1 MSSAARDPGIRSRR
15 AGTALGLF
23 GLLALCAS
31 AADALWLRFADT
43 EKSAHYLFGYWFDA
57 VWSIQVP
64 LLLLGVLAIA
74 AGSFLQRGSK
84 AGVR

>member
-1 MSSAARDPGIRSRR
+1 MSSAERDLGMRSRR
-15 AGTALGLF
+15 AGTALWLLGLF
-23 GLLALCAS
+23 ALCAS

-64 LLLLGVLAIA
+64 LLILGVLAIA
-74 AGSFLQRGSK
+74 AGFFLQRG
-84 AGVR
+84 ARLLG